1 MANILPA
8 GALPYQDCT
17 KAAEE
22 STRWLV
28 QDRNDTKGQRE
39 ILEVNVELIAY
50 WPEDS
55 KTEFLQDE
63 RLDSTHPLDKEEHS
77 DDSDDK
83 MDKHLEPRCR

>member
-50 WPEDS
+50 
-55 KTEFLQDE
+55 
-63 RLDSTHPLDKEEHS
+63 
-77 DDSDDK
+77 
-83 MDKHLEPRCR
+83 